1 MTESSSSVTRKRKTT
16 ADIAEL
22 NVEIR
27 RKIAEDDDVAAEELF
42 EDTTLETLTEV
53 GCMFE
58 SMEHYAKMMR
68 VRVAAYIQQSY
79 GTVLKCIDCA
89 NLVQE
94 KQAYT
99 LPGSH
104 SVEAVRKIVC
114 CKKCYDDFH
123 APDWFDT
130 VGDQIYYIV
139 IVNSPAMSGIKR
151 VDFERIPTHA
161 EMHSTLTAKFSPN
174 SATTDVRI
182 SVAGKEIVADSQALV
197 PSVLI
202 QGGQRGSVEFNLIL
216 PLPAK
221 IKKHAP
227 LASE

>member
-1 MTESSSSVTRKRKTT
+1 MAESSSVTRKRKTS

-27 RKIAEDDDVAAEELF
+27 RKIVEDDDAAAEELF
-42 EDTTLETLTEV
+42 EDTTLESLAEL

-68 VRVAAYIQQSY
+68 VRVSGYIQQTY
-79 GTVLKCIDCA
+79 GLVLKCRDCG

-99 LPGSH
+99 LPGSL
-104 SVEAVRKIVC
+104 SVEATRRVAY
-114 CKKCYDDFH
+114 CKKCYDEFH
-123 APDWFDT
+123 APEWCDT
-130 VGDQIYYIV
+130 TGDQIYYIV
-139 IVNSPAMSGIKR
+139 IVNRPDTSGIKR
-151 VDFERIPTHA
+151 VEFERIPTHA
-161 EMHSTLTAKFSPN
+161 EMHSTLAKKFSPN

-182 SVAGKEIVADSQALV
+182 SISGKEIVADSQALV

-202 QGGQRGSVEFNLIL
+202 QGGQRGTVEFVVADTSQ
-216 PLPAK
+216 AK
-221 IKKHAP
+221 
-227 LASE
+227 